1 MANPPGKFKTLD
13 VRFSVFTISLL
24 AAARLFAASGHAATA
39 EVLVKP
45 FRAVSVSAAVAGTLR
60 ALPVQEGQA
69 VKTGQPLAVLANE
82 QEQLEVDRLTKI
94 LEKRDFDD
102 RGTAKLFKDKVVSE
116 DEAVEKR
123 IEREIAELQ
132 LRRAKVD
139 LAHKTLLAPLD
150 GVIVAKKREAGEWVE
165 PGTVVFE
172 LVNIDRV
179 YAEMLVTPEEAA
191 PLKVGQKLTTRF
203 PLLAPRAEVEG
214 AIDFI
219 DPRVDAS
226 SGLMKVRILIDNAQH
241 RLRPGYR
248 GQALLQ

>member
-1 MANPPGKFKTLD
+1 MS
-13 VRFSVFTISLL
+13 VRLL
-24 AAARLFAASGHAATA
+24 RFFVGAAGALAVAGLSAGTT

-60 ALPVQEGQA
+60 TLAVQEGEA
-69 VKTGQPLAVLANE
+69 VKLNQPLAVLDNE
-82 QEQLEVDRLTKI
+82 QEQLEVDRLTKV
-94 LEKRDFDD
+94 LDKRNFDD
-102 RGTAKLFKDKVVSE
+102 RGTAKLFQDKVVSE

-132 LRRAKVD
+132 LRRAKVE
-139 LAHKTLLAPLD
+139 LAHKTVVAPLD
-150 GVIVAKKREAGEWVE
+150 GLVVAKKREAGEWVE

-191 PLKVGQKLTTRF
+191 PLKVGQPLVTRF
-203 PLLAPRAEVEG
+203 PLLSPTPEVEG
-214 AIDFI
+214 RIDFI

-226 SGLMKVRILIDNAQH
+226 SGLMKVRVLIENPQH

-248 GQALLQ
+248 GQALLP

>member
-1 MANPPGKFKTLD
+1 MNAPALIARRLPEGFCAVAAFCLL
-13 VRFSVFTISLL
+13 FS
-24 AAARLFAASGHAATA
+24 AARAATA

-45 FRAVSVSAAVAGTLR
+45 FRAVSVSSAVAGALRTLS
-60 ALPVQEGQA
+60 AQEGES
-69 VKTGQPLAVLANE
+69 VKAGQPLAILANE
-82 QEQLEVDRLTKI
+82 QEQLEVDRLTKV

-102 RGTAKLFKDKVVSE
+102 RGTAKLFKDKIVSE

-150 GVIVAKKREAGEWVE
+150 GIVVAKKREAGEWVE

-179 YAEMLVTPEEAA
+179 YAELLVPPEEAA

-203 PLLAPRAEVEG
+203 ALLAPPGDVEG
-214 AIDFI
+214 VIDFI

-226 SGLMKVRILIDNAQH
+226 SGLMKVRILIDNPQH

-248 GQALLQ
+248 GQALLP

>member
-1 MANPPGKFKTLD
+1 MRRRVLRAMLGLGCACAT
-13 VRFSVFTISLL
+13 T
-24 AAARLFAASGHAATA
+24 AFAVAGTA

-45 FRAVSVSAAVAGTLR
+45 FRAVSVSSAVAGTLR
-60 ALPVQEGQA
+60 TLSVQEGEA
-69 VKTGQPLAVLANE
+69 IKTGQPLAVLANE
-82 QEQLEVDRLTKI
+82 QEQIEVARLTKV

-102 RGTAKLFKDKVVSE
+102 RGTAKLFQDKVVSE

-150 GVIVAKKREAGEWVE
+150 GVVVAKKREAGEWVE

-191 PLKVGQKLTTRF
+191 PLKVGQRLTARF
-203 PLLAPRAEVEG
+203 PLLAPAADVG
-214 AIDFI
+214 GTIDFI

-226 SGLMKVRILIDNAQH
+226 SGLMKVRILIENAQH

-248 GQALLQ
+248 GQVMLP